1 MASWLFKGS
10 QGCETR
16 ASLETRA
23 CVEAMLTTQRK
34 KLILT
39 RLTADGQIVAKDLAL
54 ELGTSE
60 DTIRR
65 DLRELAREGKLQRVH
80 GGALPASAAVGD
92 LRAREQVSPE
102 DKIELGRVGASMIR
116 SNQVVILDG
125 GTTALQVAR
134 QLAPDLHATIVT
146 HSPTVAVEA
155 AKHRY
160 VDIIMLGGR
169 LFRHSMVNVG
179 ATVIDAASRLRA
191 DIYFMGVTGVHPE
204 AGLSTGDAEEAAV
217 KRALHE
223 RAAETIVLASAEKLM
238 AASPFLVTSLT
249 EISLLVVPLKTPNSI
264 VRALRAGG
272 TQLRRAQGPTR
283 P

>member
-1 MASWLFKGS
+1 M
-10 QGCETR
+10 
-16 ASLETRA
+16 
-23 CVEAMLTTQRK
+23 AMLTTQRK

-39 RLTADGQIVAKDLAL
+39 RLTADGQIVAKDLAN

-65 DLRELAREGKLQRVH
+65 DLRELARDGKLQRVH
-80 GGALPASAAVGD
+80 GGALPASAAVAD
-92 LRAREQVSPE
+92 LRAREQVSPK
-102 DKIELGRVGASMIR
+102 DKTELGRIGAAMIR
-116 SNQVVILDG
+116 TNQVVILDG

-134 QLAPDLHATIVT
+134 QLAPDLRATIVT

-155 AKHRY
+155 AKHAF

-179 ATVIDAASRLRA
+179 AAVIDAASRLRA
-191 DIYFMGVTGVHPE
+191 DLYFMGVTGVHPGE
-204 AGLSTGDAEEAAV
+204 GLTTGDAEEAAV

-238 AASPFLVTSLT
+238 AASPFLVVPLT
-249 EISLLVVPLKTPNSI
+249 EISLLVVASKTPERVS
-264 VRALRAGG
+264 RALRAGG
-272 TQLRRAQGPTR
+272 TKVQRAD
-283 P
+283 